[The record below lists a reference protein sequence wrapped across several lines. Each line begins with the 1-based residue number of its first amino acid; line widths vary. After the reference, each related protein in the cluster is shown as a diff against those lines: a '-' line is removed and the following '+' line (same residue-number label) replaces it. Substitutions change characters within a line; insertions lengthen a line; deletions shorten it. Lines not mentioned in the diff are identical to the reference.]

1 MASVSLLIASVCVC
15 VWGGAALPFLSP
27 EPHTSAVPFPSLRSR
42 ADVTS

>member
-1 MASVSLLIASVCVC
+1 MASVSLLIASVC